1 MGNKPYSNL
10 KCPECREKGDFEVDN
25 NEEVYCTHCGL
36 IIQSP
41 FPYSAGI
48 RFKTLTDILF
58 EKRIERFE
66 KRRWRKEYA
75 RIKKFQKI

>member
-10 KCPECREKGDFEVDN
+10 KCPECGVKSEFEVDN

-36 IIQSP
+36 VIQSP

-48 RFKTLTDILF
+48 RYNILIDILIQ
-58 EKRIERFE
+58 KRIERFN
-66 KRRWRKEYA
+66 KKRWRREYA

>member
-10 KCPECREKGDFEVDN
+10 KCPECGVKGEFEIDN
-25 NEEVYCTHCGL
+25 SEEVYCIHCGL
-36 IIQSP
+36 VIQSP

-48 RFKTLTDILF
+48 RYNTLIDILIQ
-58 EKRIERFE
+58 KRIERFN
-66 KRRWRKEYA
+66 KKRWRREYA